1 MCQNNKEELPWVH
14 GKRFSFFSIILF
26 STNFNIIYQFII
38 NNCSSKYY
46 LKRQSHKVIKKI
58 IGEASL
64 QGSEKGALVRKV
76 DTNSHLLRLIKV

>member
-1 MCQNNKEELPWVH
+1 MEKGFPSLV
-14 GKRFSFFSIILF
+14 SFYFQQIL
-26 STNFNIIYQFII
+26 TYQFII

-46 LKRQSHKVIKKI
+46 LKRQSHEVIKKI

-76 DTNSHLLRLIKV
+76 DTNSHLLRLIEV